1 MLPSF
6 CCSERRYVSGV
17 WPWRLKPDGLRFTAT
32 SPCTAHDVDWAF
44 ELPPRY
50 CPKPPSRFCAARM
63 KATARLATFVPRI
76 PAAASAW
83 STAPVSSTSLV
94 APGRKPKPPS
104 RLCCFE
110 SQRAER
116 LTPDPL
122 VAFRARVPDA
132 IQPLFDF
139 QEPFFERRRS
149 IVFTRL
155 RPANDRGETPDA
167 SSASTVRS
175 ISPMS
180 VSPPACARM

>member
-50 CPKPPSRFCAARM
+50 CPKPPSRFCPARM
-63 KATARLATFVPRI
+63 TATPPPATLEPRI

-104 RLCCFE
+104 RLCCFA
-110 SQRAER
+110 SQRAECF
-116 LTPDPL
+116 TPEPP
-122 VAFRARVPDA
+122 VAFSASTPNA
-132 IQPLFDF
+132 FQPLFDF
-139 QEPFFERRRS
+139 HEPFLERRRS
-149 IVFTRL
+149 IVLTRL
-155 RPANDRGETPDA
+155 RPANERGETPAA

-180 VSPPACARM
+180 VTPPACARM